1 MTALKIAPVIDFAD
15 LEQVEEIQRIVW
27 GMDDIEIIPGRT
39 MHALR
44 YHGACLLGA
53 FDGERV
59 VGFVLGVLG
68 TDEGL
73 DDRIDQVAAARLL
86 MYSAILGVLPEY
98 QTTGIGYRL
107 KLAQREF
114 ALRIG
119 IRLIVWTYDPLES
132 RNAHFNIVKLGI
144 ICNSYLRNFHGE
156 FGGINLGLPTDRFY
170 VEWWVTSNRV
180 QNRVSRKRSSI
191 NLEGFMG
198 GGAVLINEA
207 SRNDQGLPVPPD
219 KSDTF
224 DNRLLLVE
232 IPSNIQ
238 IIKELDPTLAQTW
251 RQHTRLLFEQYF
263 IDGYMVTDFVREQD
277 ESGDRSFYVLTRMDQ
292 G

>member
-1 MTALKIAPVIDFAD
+1 MSALKIAPVSDFAD
-15 LEQVEEIQRIVW
+15 LDQVEEIQRAVW
-27 GMDDIEIIPGRT
+27 GMNDLEIIPGRT
-39 MHALR
+39 LHALQH
-44 YHGACLLGA
+44 HGACLLGA
-53 FDGERV
+53 YDGERV

-119 IRLIVWTYDPLES
+119 VRLVVWTYDPLES

-144 ICNSYLRNFHGE
+144 ICNDYLRNYHGE
-156 FGGINLGLPTDRFY
+156 LGGINLGLPSDRFY

-180 QNRVSRKRSSI
+180 QNRASRKRDSI
-191 NLEGFMG
+191 NLDSFTG

-207 SRNDQGLPVPPD
+207 SRNDEGLPIPP
-219 KSDTF
+219 DTF
-224 DNRLLLVE
+224 DTSDKRIVLVE
-232 IPSNIQ
+232 IPTNIQ
-238 IIKELDPTLAQTW
+238 LIKQKDIVLAKTW
-251 RQHTRLLFEQYF
+251 RQHTRHLFEQYF
-263 IDGYMVTDFVREQD
+263 LDGYLVTDFVREQD
-277 ESGDRSFYVLTRMDQ
+277 ELGDRSFYVLTRMDQ

>member
-1 MTALKIAPVIDFAD
+1 
-15 LEQVEEIQRIVW
+15 
-27 GMDDIEIIPGRT
+27 
-39 MHALR
+39 
-44 YHGACLLGA
+44 
-53 FDGERV
+53 
-59 VGFVLGVLG
+59 
-68 TDEGL
+68 
-73 DDRIDQVAAARLL
+73 
-86 MYSAILGVLPEY
+86 
-98 QTTGIGYRL
+98 
-107 KLAQREF
+107 
-114 ALRIG
+114 
-119 IRLIVWTYDPLES
+119 
-132 RNAHFNIVKLGI
+132 
-144 ICNSYLRNFHGE
+144 
-156 FGGINLGLPTDRFY
+156 
-170 VEWWVTSNRV
+170 V